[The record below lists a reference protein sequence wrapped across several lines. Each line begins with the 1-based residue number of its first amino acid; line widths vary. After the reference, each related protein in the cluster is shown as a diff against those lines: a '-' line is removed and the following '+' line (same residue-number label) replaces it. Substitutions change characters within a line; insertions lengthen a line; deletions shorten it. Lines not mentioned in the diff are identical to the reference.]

1 MNHKIKLALVMAI
14 QHEVENT
21 TKHLNDAEMKIET
34 NETQTLKEFWT
45 DNAEFWKKELTA
57 SQEAL
62 EWLQAQPIEYNDY

>member
-21 TKHLNDAEMKIET
+21 TKHFNDAEMKIET
-34 NETQTLKEFWT
+34 NETQALKEFWT

-57 SQEAL
+57 AQEAL